1 MAALEM
7 ALLVPSSTLITER
20 ANLKTLDDTNAV
32 QAFLNLAASSGK
44 IAYFDHGAYV
54 ISNTVTVPVNVHITG
69 EILPIIMATGS
80 VFGDQNSP
88 KPMFQVGQP
97 GQSGTVEMSDLVF
110 ETKGPAPGA
119 IIVEWNIACTG
130 PGTCG
135 MWDVHWRIGG
145 SAGTQLQQDTCLK
158 NPLHTTTAADTVPCQ
173 GAFLLLHVT
182 SQANIYMENTWG
194 WVADHELDLG
204 TRDQVDIYNGR

>member
-1 MAALEM
+1 M
-7 ALLVPSSTLITER
+7 LLVAYPTLVIDCADSR
-20 ANLKTLDDTNAV
+20 LSDDTLAV
-32 QAFLNLAASSGK
+32 QHFLNSAAASGK

-54 ISNTVTVPVNVHITG
+54 ISNTISVPVNVHITG
-69 EILPIIMATGS
+69 ELLAIIMATGTN
-80 VFGDQNSP
+80 FGDQNNP
-88 KPMFQVGQP
+88 KPMWQVGQP

-110 ETKGPAPGA
+110 EAKGPVPGA
-119 IIVEWNIACTG
+119 VIVEWNIACTG

-145 SAGTQLQQDTCLK
+145 SAGTELQQDTCLK
-158 NPLHTTTAADTVPCQ
+158 NAIHTTTLADTVPCQ

-204 TRDQVDIYNGR
+204 TRDQIDIYNGR

>member
-1 MAALEM
+1 VPETV
-7 ALLVPSSTLITER
+7 LLVAYPTLVIDCADSR
-20 ANLKTLDDTNAV
+20 LPDDTLAV
-32 QAFLNLAASSGK
+32 QNFLNSAAASGK

-54 ISNTVTVPVNVHITG
+54 ISNTISVPVNVHITG
-69 EILPIIMATGS
+69 ELLAIIMATGTN
-80 VFGDQNSP
+80 FGDQNNP
-88 KPMFQVGQP
+88 KPMWQVGQP

-110 ETKGPAPGA
+110 EAKGPVPGA
-119 IIVEWNIACTG
+119 VIVEWNIACTG

-145 SAGTQLQQDTCLK
+145 SAGTELQQDTCLN
-158 NPLHTTTAADTVPCQ
+158 NPIHTTTLADTVPCQ

-204 TRDQVDIYNGR
+204 TRDQIDIYNGR

>member
-1 MAALEM
+1 MDVLETVS
-7 ALLVPSSTLITER
+7 LVASIIPSVDR
-20 ANLKTLDDTNAV
+20 ADLGALDDTLAV

-44 IAYFDHGAYV
+44 IAYFDHGAYL
-54 ISNTVTVPVNVHITG
+54 ISSTISVPINVHITG
-69 EILPIIMATGS
+69 ELLPIIMVTGS
-80 VFGDQNSP
+80 VFGDQSDP
-88 KPMFQVGQP
+88 KPVWQVGQP
-97 GQSGTVEMSDLVF
+97 GQSGSVEMSDLVF
-110 ETKGPAPGA
+110 ETKGSVPGA

-158 NPLHTTTAADTVPCQ
+158 NPTVTTTLGSAQPCV

>member
-1 MAALEM
+1 MDVPETV
-7 ALLVPSSTLITER
+7 LLVIPLVPAINR
-20 ANLKTLDDTNAV
+20 ADFGALDDTAAV
-32 QAFLNLAASSGK
+32 QAFLNLAASSGT

-54 ISNTVTVPVNVHITG
+54 ISNTISVPINVHITG
-69 EILPIIMATGS
+69 ELLSIIMATGS
-80 VFGDQNSP
+80 VFGDQDNP
-88 KPMFQVGQP
+88 QPVWQVGQP

-110 ETKGPAPGA
+110 ETKGSVPGA

-145 SAGTQLQQDTCLK
+145 SAGTELQLDKCAID
-158 NPLHTTTAADTVPCQ
+158 PSVTATPANTAPCQ
-173 GAFLLLHVT
+173 AAFLLLHVT

-194 WVADHELDLG
+194 WVADHELDQG
-204 TRDQVDIYNGR
+204 SRGQIDIYNGR

>member
-1 MAALEM
+1 MPETALPVAATF
-7 ALLVPSSTLITER
+7 PSVDR
-20 ANLKTLDDTNAV
+20 ADCGTVDDTLAV
-32 QAFLNLAASSGK
+32 QALLNKAASAGLV
-44 IAYFDHGAYV
+44 AYFDHGAYLV
-54 ISNTVTVPVNVHITG
+54 SNTISVPVNVHITG
-69 EILPIIMATGS
+69 ELLAILMATGT
-80 VFGDQNSP
+80 VFGDQTNP
-88 KPMFQVGQP
+88 KPVFQVGQP

-110 ETKGPAPGA
+110 EVKGNVPGA

-145 SAGTQLQQDTCLK
+145 SAGTQLQQDTCLR
-158 NPLHTTTAADTVPCQ
+158 NPAVTGTLASTAPCQ
-173 GAFLLLHVT
+173 AAFLLLHVT